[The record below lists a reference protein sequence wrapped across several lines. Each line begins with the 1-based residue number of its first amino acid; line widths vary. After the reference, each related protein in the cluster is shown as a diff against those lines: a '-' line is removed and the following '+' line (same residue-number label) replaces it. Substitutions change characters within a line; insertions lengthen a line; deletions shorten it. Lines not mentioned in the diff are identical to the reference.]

1 MFVDILMKNYTS
13 TTKTKTRGWI
23 GMGIVFDADGVYPF
37 LFVSKANKKNNGLLD
52 NIFMPFKDAL
62 YSMWQEDFQI
72 MIVTD

>member
-1 MFVDILMKNYTS
+1 
-13 TTKTKTRGWI
+13 
-23 GMGIVFDADGVYPF
+23 MGIVFDADGVYPF